1 MFLDWRVMGASVV
14 GTAHEKNGTPCQDAH
29 AYQFLA
35 GSGGVAM
42 AVSDG
47 AGTAEHSAE
56 GSGLAVREA
65 VAVLAAAGWKRP
77 GTEAEWTLLLHD
89 AFRQAREA
97 VLGRAQLFR
106 LEPHLFAATLTC
118 VVLFD
123 GWLVAGQ
130 VGDGL
135 VVAQAE
141 DSEALLVAARPVRGE
156 YANETM
162 FLTGETALEN
172 IQMSFERRPVQAVAV
187 LSDGLIRL
195 AMDIATGQAHRPF
208 FQPLFAFAAA
218 SRERLTAEAELKA
231 FLSSERVN
239 TRTDDDKTLVLLARE
254 RRE

>member
-1 MFLDWRVMGASVV
+1 MFLNWRIMGASVA
-14 GTAHEKNGTPCQDAH
+14 GTSHEKNGIPCQDSH

-35 GSGGVAM
+35 GSSGVAI

-47 AGTAEHSAE
+47 AGTAERSAE

-65 VAVLAAAGWKRP
+65 VAVLAAAAWKRP
-77 GTEAEWTLLLHD
+77 QTEAEWTTLLND
-89 AFRQAREA
+89 AFRQARSA
-97 VLGRAQLFR
+97 VLSRAELFQ
-106 LEPHLFAATLTC
+106 LEPALFNATLTC

-123 GWLVAGQ
+123 GWLVVGQ

-135 VVAQAE
+135 VVAQTEE
-141 DSEALLVAARPVRGE
+141 DELWVAARPVRGE

-162 FLTGETALEN
+162 FLTGETALDN
-172 IQMSFERRPVQAVAV
+172 IQMTFQQRPVQALAV

-195 AMDIATGQAHRPF
+195 AMDMPTGQAHRPF

-218 SRERLTAEAELKA
+218 SREKVTAEGELTA

-254 RRE
+254 MRE